1 MIAGITDGTVL
12 ELFVNVTFVL
22 LDTAS
27 VNPVTV
33 KAAIFVACW
42 ASVPSVPTLITFP
55 VAVLSL
61 ATNVYSVPLI
71 VILSPT

>member
-33 KAAIFVACW
+33 KDAISVAC
-42 ASVPSVPTLITFP
+42 
-55 VAVLSL
+55 
-61 ATNVYSVPLI
+61 
-71 VILSPT
+71 